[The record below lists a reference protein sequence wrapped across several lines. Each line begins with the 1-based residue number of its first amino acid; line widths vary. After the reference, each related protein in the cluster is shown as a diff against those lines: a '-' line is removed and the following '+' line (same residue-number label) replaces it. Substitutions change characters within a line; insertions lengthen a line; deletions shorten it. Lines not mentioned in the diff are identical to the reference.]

1 MALLYIMNG
10 RLTACETEL
19 REMRGGSATTTKRR
33 AITIKEA
40 AGESGFS
47 ESGVKVRIRQ
57 GRITARKLGGHW
69 VDDAAS
75 VARRVR

>member
-19 REMRGGSATTTKRR
+19 RQTRGGVTTTKRR